1 MPGVGGTVRER
12 VAERLLQFPVVTD
25 EVQGGLPARLV
36 IPGDKISV
44 SLGVVV
50 NPLRDESVA
59 EAGNLERALRLV
71 IIPEVRQAHISAHT
85 EDEKQRNE
93 DKDGDDRRQDT
104 GFTAQFHGTMP
115 P

>member
-1 MPGVGGTVRER
+1 M
-12 VAERLLQFPVVTD
+12 QFPVVAD
-25 EVQGGLPARLV
+25 QVQGRLSARLV
-36 IPGDKISV
+36 IPGGKISV

-50 NPLRDESVA
+50 DPLRDESVA
-59 EAGNLERALRLV
+59 ETGNLERALRLV